1 MDGVDG
7 GVGARTRAGLY
18 DAADVARPNE
28 AFPHAGRRK
37 RRPAVV
43 SDVDAE
49 LRLIDDEEE
58 EARMAERQNA
68 YNACVRMN
76 AARRDDDAR

>member
-1 MDGVDG
+1 
-7 GVGARTRAGLY
+7 
-18 DAADVARPNE
+18 
-28 AFPHAGRRK
+28 
-37 RRPAVV
+37 V

>member
-1 MDGVDG
+1 MDGVDK
-7 GVGARTRAGLY
+7 ARQRARAGLY

-58 EARMAERQNA
+58 EAHGGAKRVQRVRPDERA
-68 YNACVRMN
+68 TR
-76 AARRDDDAR
+76 